1 MLDGGTCQADET
13 PMAELVPDA
22 PWRDLAEARR
32 AVSAYIHGYYNCDR
46 RHSTLGYR
54 TPREFEDL
62 HQAAG
67 EAAA

>member
-1 MLDGGTCQADET
+1 M
-13 PMAELVPDA
+13 PDA
-22 PWRDLAEARR
+22 PWRELAEARR